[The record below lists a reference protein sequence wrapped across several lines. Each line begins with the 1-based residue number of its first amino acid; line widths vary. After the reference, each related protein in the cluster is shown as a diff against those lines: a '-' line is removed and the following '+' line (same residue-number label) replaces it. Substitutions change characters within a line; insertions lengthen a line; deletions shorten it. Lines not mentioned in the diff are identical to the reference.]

1 MNDTPSGNR
10 LQIGIFGK
18 KNAGKSSFINALT
31 GQNLA
36 IVSEIP
42 GTTTDPVAKTMEI
55 RGLGPVVVYD
65 TAGIDDTGSLGEK
78 RVARTREVMRKVDLG
93 VIITTYVTF
102 NKADLVLADELK
114 SAGREILFVFSK
126 IDAEPRD
133 EEIEKS
139 LIQKGNRWIYTSST
153 TGENMDAVR
162 QLIVDTCR
170 NISPENSTILG
181 DLIKQGDFV
190 VMVVPIDLGA
200 PRGRLILP
208 QVQAIRDVLDND
220 AVSITVKERELQYL
234 LETIGKKPKL
244 IVCDS
249 QVVLKV
255 SGDVPDE
262 INMTTFSIL
271 FSRLKGDLAEM
282 VRGVKAIDSLKDGD
296 RILMLEACTHHAQA
310 DDIGRVKIPRW
321 LKAYTGKRLEFDYN
335 AGPYV
340 DKSFSGHKLIIS
352 CGACMINRREMM
364 SRIDDARKFDVPI
377 TNYGVAISYV
387 QGVLERVVKPFG
399 IYVEE
404 QSHLKAQSPAAD
416 GVNEVIVKKED

>member
-1 MNDTPSGNR
+1 MNDTPAANR

-18 KNAGKSSFINALT
+18 RNAGKSSFINALS

-42 GTTTDPVAKTMEI
+42 GTTTDPVAKAMEI
-55 RGLGPVVVYD
+55 RGLGPVLMYD
-65 TAGIDDTGSLGEK
+65 TAGMDDTGDIGDK

-93 VIITTYVTF
+93 VIITTYVSF
-102 NKADLVLADELK
+102 NSLDLVLLDELK
-114 SAGREILFVFSK
+114 AAGREAVVLFNK
-126 IDAEPRD
+126 IDVEPRD
-133 EEIEKS
+133 EEKEKA
-139 LIQKGNRWIYTSST
+139 LIQKGIKYFYISSK
-153 TGENMDAVR
+153 TGENIDLAR
-162 QLIVDTCR
+162 KFIVDAGKDL
-170 NISPENSTILG
+170 SPENSTILG

-190 VMVVPIDLGA
+190 VLVVPLDLGA

-220 AVSITVKERELQYL
+220 AVAITVKERELQYL
-234 LETIGKKPKL
+234 LKTIGKNPKL

-255 SGDVPDE
+255 TGDVPDE
-262 INMTTFSIL
+262 ISVTTFSIL

-282 VRGVKAIDSLKDGD
+282 VKGVKAIDQLQDGD

-321 LKAYTGKRLEFDYN
+321 LRQYTGKALEFDYN

-340 DKSFSGHKLIIS
+340 DKALNGHKLIIS
-352 CGACMINRREMM
+352 CGACMVNRREMM
-364 SRIDDARKFDVPI
+364 SRIDDARKFNVPI

-387 QGVLERVVKPFG
+387 QGVLARVVKPFG
-399 IYVEE
+399 I
-404 QSHLKAQSPAAD
+404 
-416 GVNEVIVKKED
+416 IT

>member
-1 MNDTPSGNR
+1 MYQTMNDTPSASR

-18 KNAGKSSFINALT
+18 RNAGKSSFINALT

-55 RGLGPVVVYD
+55 RGLGPVLVYD
-65 TAGIDDTGSLGEK
+65 TAGMDDVGSLGEK
-78 RVARTREVMRKVDLG
+78 RVARTREVMRKVDMAL
-93 VIITTYVTF
+93 IITTYVTF
-102 NKADLVLADELK
+102 NSTDIALADELK
-114 SAGREILFVFSK
+114 AAGRAVIVIFNKV
-126 IDAEPRD
+126 DVEPRD
-133 EEIEKS
+133 EEMEKA
-139 LIQKGNRWIYTSST
+139 LISKGIKYFSVSST
-153 TGENMDAVR
+153 TGVNIDAAR
-162 QLIVDTCR
+162 QLIIDIGKD
-170 NISPENSTILG
+170 ISPENSTILG

-190 VMVVPIDLGA
+190 VFVVPIDLGA

-234 LETIGKKPKL
+234 LKNIGQKPKL

-255 SGDVPDE
+255 SGDVPGD
-262 INMTTFSIL
+262 IVMTTFSIL

-282 VRGVKAIDSLKDGD
+282 VKGVKAIDNLKDGD
-296 RILMLEACTHHAQA
+296 RILILEACTHHAQA

-321 LKAYTGKRLEFDYN
+321 LRQYTGRNLEFDIN

-340 DKSFSGHKLIIS
+340 DKSIADYKLIIS
-352 CGACMINRREMM
+352 CGACMVNRREMM
-364 SRIDDARKFDVPI
+364 SRIADARNLGVPI

-387 QGVLERVVKPFG
+387 QGVLARVVKPFK
-399 IYVEE
+399 IN
-404 QSHLKAQSPAAD
+404 L
-416 GVNEVIVKKED
+416 

>member
-1 MNDTPSGNR
+1 MNETPAANR

-18 KNAGKSSFINALT
+18 RNAGKSSFINALT

-55 RGLGPVVVYD
+55 RGLGPVLVYD
-65 TAGIDDTGSLGEK
+65 TAGIDDEGELGKK

-93 VIITTYVTF
+93 IIITTYVSY
-102 NKADLVLADELK
+102 NELDLVLIDELK
-114 SAGREILFVFSK
+114 AAGREVVVLFNKS
-126 IDAEPRD
+126 DAQVRD
-133 EEIEKS
+133 EEKEKA
-139 LIQKGNRWIYTSST
+139 LIQKGIKYISVSST
-153 TGENMDAVR
+153 TGENIDAAR
-162 QLIVDTCR
+162 QIIVDTGK
-170 NISPENSTILG
+170 NLSPENSSILG

-234 LETIGKKPKL
+234 LENIGKTPKL
-244 IVCDS
+244 VICDS

-255 SGDVPDE
+255 NGDVPE
-262 INMTTFSIL
+262 KIALTTFSIL
-271 FSRLKGDLAEM
+271 FSRLKGDLPEM
-282 VRGVKAIDSLKDGD
+282 VKGASAIDRLQDGD
-296 RILMLEACTHHAQA
+296 RILVLEACTHHSQA

-321 LKAYTGKRLEFDYN
+321 LRQYTGKNLEFDVN

-340 DKSFSGHKLIIS
+340 SKPLAGYKLIIS
-352 CGACMINRREMM
+352 CGACMVNRREMM
-364 SRIDDARKFDVPI
+364 ARIEDSRKLDIPI
-377 TNYGVAISYV
+377 TNYGVAISFC
-387 QGVLERVVKPFG
+387 QGVLARVVKPFG
-399 IYVEE
+399 IV
-404 QSHLKAQSPAAD
+404 L
-416 GVNEVIVKKED
+416 

>member
-1 MNDTPSGNR
+1 MNDTPAASR

-18 KNAGKSSFINALT
+18 RNAGKSSFINALT

-55 RGLGPVVVYD
+55 RGLGPVLAYD
-65 TAGIDDTGSLGEK
+65 TAGIDDKGSLGDK

-93 VIITTYVTF
+93 IVITTFGTF
-102 NKADLVLADELK
+102 DTLDIVLIDELK
-114 SAGREILFVFSK
+114 AAGREVIVLFNK
-126 IDAEPRD
+126 IDIEPRD
-133 EEIEKS
+133 EEIEKT
-139 LIQKGNRWIYTSST
+139 LNQKGIKHISISST
-153 TGENMDAVR
+153 IGVNIDAAR
-162 QLIVDTCR
+162 QIIIDAGR
-170 NISPENSTILG
+170 NLSPENSTILG

-234 LETIGKKPKL
+234 LKNIGKKPKL

-255 SGDVPDE
+255 SGDVPDD
-262 INMTTFSIL
+262 IAMTTFSIL

-282 VRGVKAIDSLKDGD
+282 VRGVKAIDTLQDGD
-296 RILMLEACTHHAQA
+296 RILILEACTHHSQA

-321 LKAYTGKRLEFDYN
+321 LRQYTGKNLEFDTN

-340 DKSFSGHKLIIS
+340 SKSLAGYKLIIS

-364 SRIDDARKFDVPI
+364 ARIEDSRALDIPI

-387 QGVLERVVKPFG
+387 QGVLPRVVKPFN
-399 IYVEE
+399 IN
-404 QSHLKAQSPAAD
+404 L
-416 GVNEVIVKKED
+416 